1 MLVWNA
7 NFQIPNSGVQAAFVY
22 MLAEKSEDKI
32 ILSFFSDENKTQLLF
47 NEEIEALNQNLEI
60 YDYILTLEKY
70 QQYKKA

>member
-22 MLAEKSEDKI
+22 LFAEKEEDKLK
-32 ILSFFSDENKTQLLF
+32 LSFYSNNENTQVMWEEKIDFIGNDEN
-47 NEEIEALNQNLEI
+47 I
-60 YDYILTLEKY
+60 YDYILSLEKY